1 LSFFTVEEAAKL
13 AATTVR
19 LAMLVDLMFDGQ
31 PTYIWNGF
39 GQRTF
44 AGKTYIG
51 CGDLGSI
58 EGLEETRGPTSHQVT
73 LTLSAVNDSAADLL
87 ARVLEESDT
96 VQGRL
101 AIISVQLFT
110 ADWAAFNDPIPI
122 FFGLMQPPRV
132 ARESATDD
140 QGARRVIQLG
150 VENLFYRRG
159 RIPAGRYTDREQQ
172 SRHPSDRF
180 CEYTPQLTNKVLNWP
195 DYGWLLVISSSCALA
210 AASIL

>member
-1 LSFFTVEEAAKL
+1 VSFFTVEEAAQL

-19 LAMLVDLMFDGQ
+19 IAMLVDLMFDGQ

-58 EGLEETRGPTSHQVT
+58 EGLEETRGPQSHQVT
-73 LTLSAVNDSAADLL
+73 LQLSAVSDSSADLL

-101 AIISVQLFT
+101 AIISMQLFD

-132 ARESATDD
+132 AREGATEE
-140 QGARRVIQLG
+140 QGAKRVIQLP
-150 VENLFYRRG
+150 VENLFFKRG
-159 RIPAGRYTDREQQ
+159 RVPAGRYTDREQQ
-172 SRHPSDRF
+172 TRYPGDRF
-180 CEYTPQLTNKVLNWP
+180 AEYTAQLVNKTIIWP
-195 DYGWLLVISSSCALA
+195 DY
-210 AASIL
+210 